1 MGKRVGGTPEGKCPD
16 LSRGRGAA
24 GSCLESLLPTRWEE
38 VRVWGEQVERTGGLR
53 SLHLTAVCC
62 QNMGDRVACSPQ
74 RTEEHGEGGVGD
86 RGADRETLSAKRPQR
101 QKGCVSKSRNEVG
114 SIFLRLVN
122 CYHFGRIVTS
132 FGSCLS
138 EIHNMCSLH

>member
-1 MGKRVGGTPEGKCPD
+1 M
-16 LSRGRGAA
+16 
-24 GSCLESLLPTRWEE
+24 
-38 VRVWGEQVERTGGLR
+38 
-53 SLHLTAVCC
+53 HLTAVCC

-74 RTEEHGEGGVGD
+74 RTEEHGGGGVGD

-101 QKGCVSKSRNEVG
+101 QEGCVSKSRNEVG